1 MRTMHSA
8 RAHFAFDPSLTTA
21 DPSVPAMSAAA
32 AASMVDE
39 DDRGSDDGR
48 DPRIHDLMDKLDD
61 LGFPVAV
68 SDGIA
73 AALDE
78 DGAASLAAGGALAK
92 VLQPLL
98 SDLEAFAHGTL
109 RTPRTDLAQELVEVL
124 RRESFPHSSLL
135 SQGVAFLSTLDGR
148 ILALDFLL
156 SEVQAA
162 KMLALTRHKQ
172 KLQQQQQASGAQ
184 GLLSSAG
191 AGSQPA
197 GSPQPAGGKAVAA
210 KKRGGDGADA
220 DSHKRARGSQ
230 ESAAAASA
238 SAMEDVPAADSASSD
253 SEECSYEMRLL
264 AHTLQVVLNQAAVKA
279 AAGGAEVALN
289 GATAL
294 RLLRTRL
301 QAWLA
306 ESPVHQQA
314 AALPP
319 LFRRSDFS
327 SQQLAVLADIHRTF
341 QSDYTLRVHMLRKRL
356 EVTLQSFMWGG
367 KGKLHEDD
375 LARLAA
381 TKLASFPTGSQV
393 DEYELW
399 ASTPTVLHISRMTSR
414 EYAQRSSIKRVI
426 IGKVPDRGG
435 RVDTNTRLGNDYEMP
450 AFAKRST
457 STGSDGSHH
466 RGGGGGGGRSGGG
479 GGRGRGGR

>member
-1 MRTMHSA
+1 
-8 RAHFAFDPSLTTA
+8 
-21 DPSVPAMSAAA
+21 MSAAA
-32 AASMVDE
+32 AAGLMVDE
-39 DDRGSDDGR
+39 DAGSDSGR

-73 AALDE
+73 EALNE
-78 DGAASLAAGGALAK
+78 GAAAMATGGALAK
-92 VLQPLL
+92 VVQPLL

-109 RTPRTDLAQELVEVL
+109 RTPGKDLAQELLDVL
-124 RRESFPHSSLL
+124 RREGFPHSSLL
-135 SQGVAFLSTLDGR
+135 AQGVSFLSTLDGR

-162 KMLALTRHKQ
+162 KMLALARHKQ
-172 KLQQQQQASGAQ
+172 KQLQASGTQ
-184 GLLSSAG
+184 GLATTLSTTAAAAGG
-191 AGSQPA
+191 AGSAASPQPA
-197 GSPQPAGGKAVAA
+197 GSPQSAAAGGKGVAA
-210 KKRGGDGADA
+210 KKRGGDGPDA

-238 SAMEDVPAADSASSD
+238 SAMEDVPAADSASSSD
-253 SEECSYEMRLL
+253 SSEISYEIRLL
-264 AHTLQVVLNQAAVKA
+264 AHTLQVVINQAAIKA
-279 AAGGAEVALN
+279 AAGKANATLN

-314 AALPP
+314 AALHP
-319 LFRRSDFS
+319 LFRRTDFS
-327 SQQLAVLADIHRTF
+327 SQQLAVVADIHRTF
-341 QSDYTLRVHMLRKRL
+341 QSDYTLRVHMMRKRL

-367 KGKLHEDD
+367 KGRQHEDE

-381 TKLASFPTGSQV
+381 TKLASFPAGSQV

-399 ASTPTVLHISRMTSR
+399 AATPTVLHISRMTSR

-426 IGKVPDRGG
+426 IGQVPDRGG

-457 STGSDGSHH
+457 STGSDSGSHH
-466 RGGGGGGGRSGGG
+466 RGGGGGGRRGGGGG